1 LRNGTSTDT
10 DDEFSHVLIQNLV
23 KLSNTAPNVL
33 VDIPPEVTNYVE
45 SSRNPDIYTRE
56 FVELVQ
62 RTNQML
68 KGREEAY
75 RFLQEQIAWQL
86 SNAVPELKGDVVKVV
101 EATGG
106 KVRT

>member
-1 LRNGTSTDT
+1 MAISQ
-10 DDEFSHVLIQNLV
+10 SLIQTLV
-23 KLSNTAPNVL
+23 HLSQTAPSVHI
-33 VDIPPEVTNYVE
+33 DIPPEVTNYVE

-86 SNAVPELKGDVVKVV
+86 SNAVPELRNDVVKVV

-106 KVRT
+106 KVPT

>member
-1 LRNGTSTDT
+1 MR
-10 DDEFSHVLIQNLV
+10 
-23 KLSNTAPNVL
+23 LSEKAPSVHL
-33 VDIPPEVTNYVE
+33 DIPPEVTNYVE

-75 RFLQEQIAWQL
+75 RFLQEQVAWQL
-86 SNAVPELKGDVVKVV
+86 SSAVPELKADVARVV
-101 EATGG
+101 ESSGG
-106 KVRT
+106 RVPA

>member
-1 LRNGTSTDT
+1 LGCSQ
-10 DDEFSHVLIQNLV
+10 SLIQNLV
-23 KLSNTAPNVL
+23 KLSEKAPSVQL
-33 VDIPPEVTNYVE
+33 DIPPEVTNYVE

-86 SNAVPELKGDVVKVV
+86 SSAVPELKADVVRVV
-101 EATGG
+101 EASGG
-106 KVRT
+106 RVPT

>member
-1 LRNGTSTDT
+1 MYDWHIDT
-10 DDEFSHVLIQNLV
+10 DEDRRQALIQNLV
-23 KLSNTAPNVL
+23 RLSETAPSVHI
-33 VDIPPEVTNYVE
+33 DIPPEVTNYVE

-68 KGREEAY
+68 KGRQEAY

-86 SNAVPELKGDVVKVV
+86 SSAVPELKNDVARVV
-101 EATGG
+101 EASDG
-106 KVRT
+106 KVPT

>member
-1 LRNGTSTDT
+1 
-10 DDEFSHVLIQNLV
+10 V
-23 KLSNTAPNVL
+23 KLSEKAPTVYL
-33 VDIPPEVTNYVE
+33 DIPPEVTNYVE

-86 SNAVPELKGDVVKVV
+86 SSAVPELKTDVVRVV
-101 EATGG
+101 EASGG
-106 KVRT
+106 RVPT

>member
-1 LRNGTSTDT
+1 MHL
-10 DDEFSHVLIQNLV
+10 
-23 KLSNTAPNVL
+23 
-33 VDIPPEVTNYVE
+33 DIPPEVTNYVE

-75 RFLQEQIAWQL
+75 RFLQEQVAWQL
-86 SNAVPELKGDVVKVV
+86 SSAVPELKADVARVV
-101 EATGG
+101 ESSGG
-106 KVRT
+106 RVPA